1 MTEVVIR
8 DLKNWEDFQVSIKR
22 LQSSS
27 KLQECMKDKTNKL
40 HLYFVYQRNCQLC
53 ANLKKKFFLRLAS
66 EVNQIFETSI
76 KITRSIKMLLLRW
89 PMKTT
94 A

>member
-1 MTEVVIR
+1 MTELVTR
-8 DLKNWEDFQVSIKR
+8 DLKTWEDFQVSIKR

-27 KLQECMKDKTNKL
+27 KLQECKNDKTNKL

-53 ANLKKKFFLRLAS
+53 ANLKKKFFSRLAS
-66 EVNQIFETSI
+66 EVNQLLERSI

-89 PMKTT
+89 PMETT